1 MGIHLMQA
9 RIIKHYDLNPETKEL
24 EVGGDYRYVT
34 VEIHGN
40 KVKNY
45 GDYYHEKG
53 FERAQAFIEG
63 YALAIGMPNGIS
75 ITYSDAEVEYGYA

>member
-1 MGIHLMQA
+1 MEEVLMNA
-9 RIIKHYDLNPETKEL
+9 RIIKHYDKDPVTGEL
-24 EVGGDYRYVT
+24 GGDYHYVT
-34 VEIHGN
+34 VEIYGR

-63 YALAIGMPNGIS
+63 YAHANNIKAVAITHS
-75 ITYSDAEVEYGYA
+75 EAEVEYGTV

>member
-1 MGIHLMQA
+1 MQA
-9 RIIKHYDLNPETKEL
+9 RIIKHFEKDPETGEL
-24 EVGGDYRYVT
+24 GGDYHYVT
-34 VEIHGN
+34 VEIHGH

-63 YALAIGMPNGIS
+63 YAHAIGMTKGVS
-75 ITYSDAEVEYGYA
+75 ITYSEAEVEYGQA

>member
-1 MGIHLMQA
+1 MQA
-9 RIIKHYDLNPETKEL
+9 RIIKHFERDEESGRLLTDS
-24 EVGGDYRYVT
+24 DYHYVT
-34 VEIHGN
+34 VEIHGH

-63 YALAIGMPNGIS
+63 YAHAIGMTKGVS
-75 ITYSDAEVEYGYA
+75 IMYSEAEVEYGHA